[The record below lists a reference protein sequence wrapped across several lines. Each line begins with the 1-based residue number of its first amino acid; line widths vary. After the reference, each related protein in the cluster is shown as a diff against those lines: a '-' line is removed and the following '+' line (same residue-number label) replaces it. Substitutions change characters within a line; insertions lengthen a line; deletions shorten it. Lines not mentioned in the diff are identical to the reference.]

1 MIRSSYSYWQ
11 HLQGRRDYDSEQS
24 QVSDIVIAFLE
35 TLYPGIGK
43 DIEFVDEATPLSY
56 ERYTNN
62 WMGSTSGWLLSRETL
77 PMLIM
82 GVSHTL
88 PRLRDFY
95 MAGQWT
101 EPGGM
106 VPLVAASARNVVQM
120 MCHADGK
127 HFAAQKPG

>member
-1 MIRSSYSYWQ
+1 M
-11 HLQGRRDYDSEQS
+11 
-24 QVSDIVIAFLE
+24 IAFLE
-35 TLYPGIGK
+35 KLYPGIGQ

-56 ERYTNN
+56 ERYTSN

-77 PMLIM
+77 SMLIM
-82 GVSHTL
+82 GVDHTL
-88 PRLRDFY
+88 PHLRDFY

-120 MCHADGK
+120 LCRADGK
-127 HFAAQKPG
+127 RFVAQKQS